1 MGQVFGIFEV
11 AQLSICR
18 GLIEIFFHFLL
29 LNEVCYVEGHVGY
42 NLD

>member
-1 MGQVFGIFEV
+1 MGQDFGIFVV
-11 AQLSICR
+11 AQLSICL

-29 LNEVCYVEGHVGY
+29 LNEVCYVEGHVVY